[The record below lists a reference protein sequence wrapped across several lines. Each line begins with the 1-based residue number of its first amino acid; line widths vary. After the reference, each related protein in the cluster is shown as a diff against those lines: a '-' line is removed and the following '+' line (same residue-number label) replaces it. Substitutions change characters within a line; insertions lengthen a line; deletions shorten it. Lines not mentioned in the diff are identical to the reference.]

1 MWPFSK
7 KSIKMPVTLQR
18 IFTFLHIFW
27 IMSSKK
33 KNIIFFIIFI
43 ILHYNSKFAWFLL
56 YIVEGNCW
64 QNSMIWIQSFEKL
77 MGFEQQCD
85 KQYTF
90 SFLKTNN
97 KSLNQNYHNFNDF
110 LECKVG
116 YNYFSPTVSKMK
128 LKDKE
133 TINYTHQIKKL
144 IWVALSNSLKKYT
157 MLSHLRDKNEKMSIF
172 CKKWAFEGIIINFHN
187 LHNSNV
193 IIQSLL
199 AFS

>member
-1 MWPFSK
+1 
-7 KSIKMPVTLQR
+7 
-18 IFTFLHIFW
+18 
-27 IMSSKK
+27 
-33 KNIIFFIIFI
+33 
-43 ILHYNSKFAWFLL
+43 
-56 YIVEGNCW
+56 
-64 QNSMIWIQSFEKL
+64 MIWIQSFEKL

-172 CKKWAFEGIIINFHN
+172 CKKWAFEGTIINFHN

-199 AFS
+199 AFSYIMSKSFLNFWQNSLKFYFSSSLQRSYAQDLKRKILGECT